1 MAAWADVTKAKGH
14 SALMTTLPS
23 AHAEETGKAF
33 GAVSVTEVTA
43 FEFNAPAVRDLCAA
57 DPGLR
62 DELTA
67 RLFRVVT
74 GRLLNTRT
82 RLITRLHDTSP
93 YAVAC

>member
-1 MAAWADVTKAKGH
+1 M
-14 SALMTTLPS
+14 
-23 AHAEETGKAF
+23 
-33 GAVSVTEVTA
+33 
-43 FEFNAPAVRDLCAA
+43 APAVRDLCAA
-57 DPGLR
+57 DPELR

-74 GRLLNTRT
+74 GRLLDTRT